1 VRGVHHAFGLASAV
15 DAVPVVKVLALI
27 EATRVTG
34 VARNVL
40 EYARLGQIGAGGV
53 HVAMALALIRRYPG
67 LPSRI
72 DPLHDK
78 AVDSGIP
85 CDVLVERHRYDSH
98 ILDALRRTVQ
108 VRQPSILET
117 HHTKSHCLVALSGL
131 WREYTWVA
139 FHHGYT
145 QTDVKVRAYN
155 HVDRWSLRHAAHVV
169 SRNQPFAE
177 TLAERGVSRARI
189 TVLHN
194 GVREMGA
201 VPAAVAA
208 ARRTLGL
215 GDNDLVV
222 LTVGRLSREK
232 GQAHLIRA
240 LPALR
245 GRARLV
251 IVGDGPDRSALE
263 DLARALGVQRS
274 VVFAGMTANV
284 SPFYAM
290 ANVFVLP
297 SLSEGSPNALLEAMA
312 CGLPVVATRVG
323 GVPEIATDGATALL
337 VPPKDPLSLAR
348 AIDRLLDDVDL
359 GAALG
364 TAARRAVLSRHTPE
378 QRAATLSGLYAALTG
393 THAEPCRTG

>member
-1 VRGVHHAFGLASAV
+1 MSHAFGLAPAV
-15 DAVPVVKVLALI
+15 DAVAAVKVLALI

-40 EYARLGQIGAGGV
+40 EYARLSQAGAGGV

-72 DPLHDK
+72 DALHDK

-98 ILDALRRTVQ
+98 ILDALRRAVQ

-169 SRNQPFAE
+169 TTNQPFAE
-177 TLAERGVSRARI
+177 TLADRGVPRARI

-208 ARRTLGL
+208 ARRALGL
-215 GDNDLVV
+215 RDSERVV
-222 LTVGRLSREK
+222 LAVGRLSREK
-232 GQAHLIRA
+232 GQAYLIRA

-251 IVGDGPDRSALE
+251 IVGDGPDRSSLE
-263 DLARALGVQRS
+263 ELARALGVQRS
-274 VVFAGMTANV
+274 VIFAGLTANV

-337 VPPKDPLSLAR
+337 VPAKDPLSLAR

-359 GAALG
+359 GATLG

-378 QRAATLSGLYAALTG
+378 QRAATLSGLYSALTE
-393 THAEPCRTG
+393 THAQPCRTW

>member
-1 VRGVHHAFGLASAV
+1 MHHAFGLAPAV
-15 DAVPVVKVLALI
+15 DAVATVKVLALI
-27 EATRVTG
+27 EATRMTG

-40 EYARLGQIGAGGV
+40 EYARLGRIGAGGV
-53 HVAMALALIRRYPG
+53 QVAMALALIRRYAG
-67 LPSRI
+67 LASRI
-72 DPLHDK
+72 DALQDK

-85 CDVLVERHRYDSH
+85 CDVLVERHRYDSQ
-98 ILDALRRTVQ
+98 ILEALRRTVH

-169 SRNQPFAE
+169 TTNQPFAE
-177 TLAERGVSRARI
+177 TLADRGVSRARI

-201 VPAAVAA
+201 VPAAVAG
-208 ARRTLGL
+208 ARRALGL
-215 GDNDLVV
+215 RDSERVILS
-222 LTVGRLSREK
+222 VGRLSREK
-232 GQAHLIRA
+232 GQAYLIRA

-251 IVGDGPDRSALE
+251 FVGDGPDRSSLE
-263 DLARALGVQRS
+263 NLARALGVQRS

-348 AIDRLLDDVDL
+348 AIDRLLNDVDL
-359 GAALG
+359 GATLG
-364 TAARRAVLSRHTPE
+364 ASARRAVLNRHTPE
-378 QRAATLSGLYAALTG
+378 QRAATLSGLYSALTG
-393 THAEPCRTG
+393 IHVEPCRTG